1 MNLGFIGT
9 GKIASSVITGICKS
23 KISYKKI
30 IISPRNKKI
39 AQGLKRK
46 FKKIVIAKNN
56 QQIVDQCNWVFLSVT
71 PTVGEKIIKDLKFK
85 SNQSKIWGVLI
96 FLSIVTI
103 IEVALGIL
111 KPEVLIENSFLRMK
125 LINWIFII
133 LTIVKAYY
141 IMWDFMHLRDELRG
155 LQASVVITLMFLI
168 GYLAFILLV
177 EGNYIFDVMYEGF
190 VSWNF

>member
-1 MNLGFIGT
+1 MGNNVHKLEIFRGF
-9 GKIASSVITGICKS
+9 
-23 KISYKKI
+23 
-30 IISPRNKKI
+30 
-39 AQGLKRK
+39 
-46 FKKIVIAKNN
+46 
-56 QQIVDQCNWVFLSVT
+56 
-71 PTVGEKIIKDLKFK
+71 LKFK
-85 SNQSKIWGVLI
+85 SNQTKIWGVLI

-111 KPEVLIENSFLRMK
+111 KPEVLIENYFLRMK

-141 IMWDFMHLRDELRG
+141 IMWDFMHLRDEVRG
-155 LQASVVITLMFLI
+155 LQFSVVVTLMFLI
-168 GYLAFILLV
+168 AYLAFILLV